1 MEKSVA
7 LPPVFEAQAVEEK
20 WYEFWEKNGYFIPS
34 PDPQKPPFSIV
45 IPPPNVTGHLHMGHA
60 LNLTLQDIVIRAK
73 RMQGYAVLWLPGT
86 DHAGIATQNVV
97 ERQLAKEGLSRHDLG
112 REKFLERVWEWKETY
127 HARIVQQLKRM
138 GASCDWTRERFTMDA
153 GLSRAVREVFVRLFE
168 EGLIYQGEYIV
179 NWCPRCETALADIE
193 VEYREIPGRL
203 YYIRYPFV
211 DGAGFL
217 VVATTRPET
226 LLGDVALAVHPEDL
240 RYQQVVGR
248 RVRLPLLDREIP
260 VIADEYVDREFG
272 TGVLKVTPGHD
283 PHDFE
288 LGRRHNLSVIRVI
301 DTRGVMTEDAGPFAG
316 LPREAAR
323 EAVLRALEEKG
334 LLEKVEEHRHAVG
347 HCYRCGV
354 VIEPLVSRQW
364 FVRMK
369 ELARPAIQAVLEGRV
384 VFVPERWTRIYFE
397 WMENIRDWC
406 ISRQIWWG
414 HRIPVFY
421 CQSCGYV
428 FCPIGKPR

>member
-1 MEKSVA
+1 MEKSVT

-73 RMQGYAVLWLPGT
+73 RMQGYAALWLPGT

-203 YYIRYPFV
+203 YYIRYPLV
-211 DGAGFL
+211 DGTGF
-217 VVATTRPET
+217 
-226 LLGDVALAVHPEDL
+226 
-240 RYQQVVGR
+240 
-248 RVRLPLLDREIP
+248 
-260 VIADEYVDREFG
+260 F
-272 TGVLKVTPGHD
+272 LKV
-283 PHDFE
+283 
-288 LGRRHNLSVIRVI
+288 HN
-301 DTRGVMTEDAGPFAG
+301 
-316 LPREAAR
+316 
-323 EAVLRALEEKG
+323 ALHK
-334 LLEKVEEHRHAVG
+334 EEHVH
-347 HCYRCGV
+347 
-354 VIEPLVSRQW
+354 
-364 FVRMK
+364 
-369 ELARPAIQAVLEGRV
+369 
-384 VFVPERWTRIYFE
+384 
-397 WMENIRDWC
+397 
-406 ISRQIWWG
+406 
-414 HRIPVFY
+414 IPY
-421 CQSCGYV
+421 
-428 FCPIGKPR
+428 PT